1 MFNNKKNRFTNR
13 DFDIEN
19 PLEYVSEDASF
30 VFEDDEKDVDSTKND
45 KKLLWIATF
54 FLLIALFSRT
64 FFLQVIKGPYYKEV
78 AENNRVREVVVKAP
92 RGIIRDRYGE
102 VLALNIPSFE
112 VTFVPLNLP
121 EDESA
126 WKELVAK
133 LGELLGQDLN
143 QEEVLS
149 QMMQAS
155 KTDQRS
161 YLIQKNVEQDKAFEI
176 IERSVEFP
184 GIYIGKT
191 ARREYVDGEI
201 FSKII
206 GYDGKITKEELEEN
220 PTYLMTDYIGKNGIE
235 YTYEKQLH
243 GEHGMHR
250 FEVDALGNIK
260 EDLGEINPVS
270 GDGLILN
277 IDAKLQKEATEIA
290 KRTLEINK
298 DATGIAIVALDP
310 QTGGVRALVSLP
322 SFDNNMF
329 ARGIS
334 NSEYAELVNNEKKPL
349 LDRATKGEYPP
360 GSPYKIMMAA
370 AALEEGVIAENTQVN
385 CGGAI
390 HVGAWAFPDWKTHGI
405 TDVRKAI
412 AQSCDVFFYTVAG
425 GWGDIGGLGI
435 KRMEIYANMFGYG
448 KPTGIDLPGEQSGN
462 VPSGDWKFKRFGEN
476 WYIGDTYHAAIGQGY
491 VTATP
496 LQVAY
501 SISIIAN
508 GGKSIKPK
516 IVDKILHTDTG
527 EEEILKPEIIEA
539 QVVSQKTI
547 DVVRRGMRDTVFSD
561 GGSGS
566 SLRSLKVET
575 AGKTGTAQFGAD
587 EKLHSWYSSFA
598 PFENPE
604 LAMIVL
610 VEGGGEGH
618 SWAVPITKEIYEWYF
633 DRKRGE
639 IKKEGE
645 TEIVPVEVVPDEAIP
660 EDTPV
665 IGRD

>member
-1 MFNNKKNRFTNR
+1 MFNDKKRFTNR

-19 PLEYVSEDASF
+19 PLEYVSEDADF
-30 VFEDDEKDVDSTKND
+30 RFEDDDRQVDSTKND
-45 KKLLWIATF
+45 KKLLWVAIF
-54 FLLIALFSRT
+54 ILLIILFSRT
-64 FFLQVIKGPYYKEV
+64 FFLQVTKGPYYKEV

-92 RGIIRDRYGE
+92 RGIIRDEYGE

-112 VTFVPLNLP
+112 VVFVPLNLP
-121 EDESA
+121 EDENA
-126 WKELVAK
+126 WKDLVAR
-133 LGELLGQDLN
+133 LAELLGGDLD
-143 QEEVLS
+143 QEEILL
-149 QMMQAS
+149 QMTQVP
-155 KTDQRS
+155 KTDRRS
-161 YLIQKNVEQDKAFEI
+161 YLIQKSIEQEKAFEI
-176 IERSVEFP
+176 IERSAEFP

-206 GYDGKITKEELEEN
+206 GYDGKITEEELREN
-220 PTYLMTDYIGKNGIE
+220 SSYVMTDYVGKSGVE
-235 YTYEKQLH
+235 YTYEEQLH
-243 GEHGMHR
+243 GIHGMQR
-250 FEVDALGNIK
+250 FEVDAVGNIK
-260 EDLGEINPVS
+260 EDLGEVSPVS
-270 GDGLILN
+270 GDELILHV
-277 IDAKLQKEATEIA
+277 DAKLQKEITTIA
-290 KRTLEINK
+290 QKVLEENK
-298 DATGIAIVALDP
+298 DATGIAIVALNP

-334 NSEYAELVNNEKKPL
+334 NSEYSELINNENKPL
-349 LDRATKGEYPP
+349 LDRTIKGEYPP

-370 AALEEGVIAENTQVN
+370 AALEEGVITEKTQVN
-385 CGGAI
+385 CTGSI
-390 HVGAWAFPDWKTHGI
+390 HVGSWAFPDWKTHGI

-412 AQSCDVFFYTVAG
+412 AQSCDVFFYTVTG

-435 KRMEIYANMFGYG
+435 KRMEIYAKMFGYG
-448 KPTGIDLPGEQSGN
+448 EVTGIDLPGEQKGN
-462 VPSGDWKFKRFGEN
+462 VPSGDWKFKRFGEK
-476 WYIGDTYHAAIGQGY
+476 WYIGDTYHASIGQGY

-496 LQVAY
+496 LQVVH

-508 GGKSIKPK
+508 GGKSIRPK
-516 IVDKILHTDTG
+516 VVDKIIHAETG
-527 EEEILKPEIIEA
+527 EVEILAPEITEE
-539 QVVSQKTI
+539 QVVSKETI
-547 DVVRRGMRDTVFSD
+547 EIVRQGMRDTVFSD

-566 SLRSLKVET
+566 SLRSLDVET

-587 EKLHSWYSSFA
+587 KKLHSWYASFA

-639 IKKEGE
+639 IEKEGE
-645 TEIVPVEVVPDEAIP
+645 TLEKAVLESSIVEGD
-660 EDTPV
+660 
-665 IGRD
+665 